1 VNRLTRDVKTKPTH
15 ATTDQHNAHVESGE
29 EDLARRGEPVAPV
42 HVQPVDTGETVT
54 EPGSEQGANQTQQ
67 VAEDGD
73 SVGDNPGNDPAGET
87 DENPGAVRGQVAAV
101 HTVSAAEE
109 TDVDVLKTNV
119 TVDDTGTNNL
129 SNVSDDLRSYLQTA
143 RTVGIAMP

>member
-1 VNRLTRDVKTKPTH
+1 
-15 ATTDQHNAHVESGE
+15 
-29 EDLARRGEPVAPV
+29 
-42 HVQPVDTGETVT
+42 
-54 EPGSEQGANQTQQ
+54 
-67 VAEDGD
+67 
-73 SVGDNPGNDPAGET
+73 
-87 DENPGAVRGQVAAV
+87 V